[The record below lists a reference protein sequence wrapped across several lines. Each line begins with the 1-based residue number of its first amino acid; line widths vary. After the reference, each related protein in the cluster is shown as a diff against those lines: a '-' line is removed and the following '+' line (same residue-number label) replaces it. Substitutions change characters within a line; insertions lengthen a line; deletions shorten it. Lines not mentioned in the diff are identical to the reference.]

1 MIRVIIVDDH
11 RIVRAGVRR
20 ILEKDSNIAVLA
32 EAANGEEAR
41 LLART
46 YGPDIVLMD
55 VGMPRMGGIEALQAL
70 RRDNPGL
77 KVIGLSMYIEGT
89 LPAQFLA
96 AGGAGY
102 LSKDGSEAEMLA
114 AIKQVN
120 SGTPY
125 VSAEVA
131 CNIVVNASGS
141 SPVDQLSRRE
151 LQVLR
156 AICMGLE
163 LADIAEQLSIS
174 PKTVR
179 TYRAR
184 VLRKLRV
191 KNNVQL
197 TLLARSCGLVEVP
210 DASFTAS

>member
-32 EAANGEEAR
+32 EAADGEEAR

-46 YGPDIVLMD
+46 YAPDVVLMD
-55 VGMPRMGGIEALQAL
+55 LGMPKMGGIEALRSL
-70 RRDNPGL
+70 RRDNPKL
-77 KVIGLSMYIEGT
+77 KVIGLSMYSDGA
-89 LPAQFLA
+89 LPTQFLA

-102 LSKDGSEAEMLA
+102 LSKDGSEAEMVE

-120 SGTPY
+120 AGIPY
-125 VSAEVA
+125 VSPEVA
-131 CNIVVNASGS
+131 RNIVISAGMS
-141 SPVDQLSRRE
+141 SLMEKLSRRE
-151 LQVLR
+151 QQVLR
-156 AICMGLE
+156 AICVGMD
-163 LADIAEQLSIS
+163 LAEIAEQLSIS

-184 VLRKLRV
+184 VLNKLRV

-197 TLLARSCGLVEVP
+197 ALLARYHGLVELP
-210 DASFTAS
+210 NDPSSAS

>member
-20 ILEKDSNIAVLA
+20 ILEKDSGIAVLA

-46 YGPDIVLMD
+46 YAPDVVLMD

-70 RRDNPGL
+70 RRDNPAL
-77 KVIGLSMYIEGT
+77 KVIGLSMYTDGA

-102 LSKDGSEAEMLA
+102 LSKDGSEAEVLE
-114 AIKQVN
+114 AIKQIN
-120 SGTPY
+120 AGTPY
-125 VSAEVA
+125 VSPEVA
-131 CNIVVNASGS
+131 RNIVVNAGVPSLTHK
-141 SPVDQLSRRE
+141 LSKRE

-156 AICMGLE
+156 AICAGME
-163 LADIAEQLSIS
+163 LADIAEQLNIS

-184 VLRKLRV
+184 VLRKFCV

-197 TLLARSCGLVEVP
+197 TLLARCHGLVETSDTLP
-210 DASFTAS
+210 ATP

>member
-20 ILEKDSNIAVLA
+20 ILEKDANIAVLA

-46 YGPDIVLMD
+46 YAPDVVLMD

-70 RRDNPGL
+70 RRDNPSL
-77 KVIGLSMYIEGT
+77 KVIGLSMYTDGA
-89 LPAQFLA
+89 LPAEFLA

-102 LSKDGSEAEMLA
+102 LSKDGSEAEMLE
-114 AIKQVN
+114 AIKQIDAG
-120 SGTPY
+120 SAY
-125 VSAEVA
+125 VSPEVA
-131 CNIVVNASGS
+131 RNIVINAGV
-141 SPVDQLSRRE
+141 PPLTHKLSKRE

-156 AICMGLE
+156 AICSGME
-163 LADIAEQLSIS
+163 LVEIAEHLNLS

-184 VLRKLRV
+184 VLRKLCV

-197 TLLARSCGLVEVP
+197 TLLARCQGIVATSDAVP
-210 DASFTAS
+210 IGA